1 MRPSLDSVVAV
12 ARRLVVLGAAVL
24 AGTVPAA
31 AHTIDD
37 LAPYHLEPGDHFSIE
52 MGGIALD
59 PGDAVVVRFTALGG
73 GAPVDEP
80 AESFTASTV
89 GVRVPAGAALGQ
101 HDVEVL
107 VDGTPNTGTDGRI
120 WVRNLPF
127 ELIRQSSGQLPGQ
140 VDADGADFKDS
151 DFGDVDGDGFLD
163 IFEAVSDDSG
173 AANDDRLY
181 INQLGKPGARDCAG
195 TSFFCNQ
202 TGTQFEQSPPG
213 LDPNDR
219 TYDADLTDLD
229 LDGDVDL
236 VRIDRKSTTTIR
248 YLLNDGSGD
257 FDDRTLDFMP
267 SLADLDGVVGN
278 TAEVDVGDA
287 DGDGRPD
294 LLLCS
299 WGGSQNGLL
308 INELD
313 TSGRFE
319 LVNDLPC
326 DPNAADAHALCEVT
340 DRTNRGCAFGQ
351 FDNAGGLDILLPS
364 YDSQGYV
371 VLLHAGQDGNRPLYT
386 VRTDFVE
393 NAAGGPGTA
402 GQHGDLKVADLDGDG
417 DDDAVVAQPAAGGP
431 AAILW
436 NDAGT
441 RLVELGAGRY
451 PEPEYNYDASLGDLD
466 RDGDID
472 VMLGSR
478 GSALGPVL
486 INKGGRDDRM
496 VFELPTSDPFWLT
509 QSPGGVVEAGAN
521 VDFGLSVSPGD
532 FDLDGDLDLLTGG
545 FYRMGLWVS
554 NLFQKPGQARD
565 WVFMLDKT
573 ASMVDDT
580 VDPERDFFEPAKNV
594 LATFS
599 VQRRDDDAVGF
610 VTLEYEGTDFNNP
623 DAADDANK
631 AQRVVEVGEESFFTL
646 AETIRAVPLG
656 TCHGNCT
663 PIGWG
668 IKTGMEM
675 AADAP
680 VPDPDL
686 PREQVLVLATDGEQN
701 QAPHPDEIIPDLPA
715 HVRLYT
721 IALGSDTD
729 DRMLSALATNGGK
742 FYFAGRSDDYTS
754 VQSDLREIDDDI
766 EGDATGKQPLLPI
779 ADLKWATSLSNVLR
793 ESPVITRALAPQ
805 PALLALEPTAV
816 GALAGTHRRFL
827 FLVDPADREVRFD
840 LSWRN
845 PNRTVEL
852 AVTDPRGQLVDPATD
867 DRAAERRWTRAL
879 SMTVLDPLSGV
890 WIVDLVGGGDLGP
903 V

>member
-1 MRPSLDSVVAV
+1 MNDATHGWIVHLRAALCVA
-12 ARRLVVLGAAVL
+12 ALAA
-24 AGTVPAA
+24 TSPAL
-31 AHTIDD
+31 AHTIVD
-37 LAPYHLEPGDHFSIE
+37 LAPYHLEPEDHFTIE
-52 MGGIALD
+52 LDGITLD
-59 PGDAVVVRFTALGG
+59 PADAVVVRFTALGG
-73 GAPVDEP
+73 GAPVDQS
-80 AESFTASTV
+80 AESFTATDV

-140 VDADGADFKDS
+140 VDAGGADFKDS

-163 IFEAVSDDSG
+163 AFESISLDTG
-173 AANDDRLY
+173 AGNDDRLY
-181 INQLGKPGARDCAG
+181 INQLGKAVRDCAG

-202 TGTQFEQSPPG
+202 TATQFEQSPPG
-213 LDPNDR
+213 LDANDR

-248 YLLNDGSGD
+248 YLVNDGSGD

-267 SLADLDGVVGN
+267 DLSDLDEVVGN

-319 LVNDLPC
+319 LVNDRPC
-326 DPNAADAHALCEVT
+326 DPDAADAHALCEVT
-340 DRTNRGCAFGQ
+340 GPSNRGCAFGQ
-351 FDNAGGLDILLPS
+351 FDNTGGIDILLPS
-364 YDSQGYV
+364 YDSQGFV

-393 NAAGGPGTA
+393 SAVGGAAAA

-417 DDDAVVAQPAAGGP
+417 DDDAVVSEPLAG
-431 AAILW
+431 ASAEILW
-436 NDAGT
+436 NDDGN
-441 RLVELGAGRY
+441 RLVELASDRYAGTD
-451 PEPEYNYDASLGDLD
+451 YNYDVSLGDLD

-472 VMLGSR
+472 LMLGSR
-478 GSALGPVL
+478 GDALGPVL
-486 INKGGRDDRM
+486 INKGGRDGQMRFDP
-496 VFELPTSDPFWLT
+496 PTSQDFWLT
-509 QSPGGVVEAGAN
+509 QSPGGVVPAPTSVA
-521 VDFGLSVSPGD
+521 FGLSVAPGD

-554 NLFQKPGQARD
+554 NLFQQPGQARD
-565 WVFMLDKT
+565 WVFILDKT
-573 ASMVDDT
+573 RSMVDAT
-580 VDPERDFFEPAKNV
+580 RDFFEPAKNV

-610 VTLEYEGTDFNNP
+610 VTFEYEGPDPNNP
-623 DAADDANK
+623 NAPDDANK
-631 AQRVVEVGEESFFTL
+631 AQRVVEVGDESFFTL
-646 AETIRAVPLG
+646 ADTIRTTPLG
-656 TCHGNCT
+656 TCGGNCT

-675 AADAP
+675 ADDAP

-686 PREQVLVLATDGEQN
+686 PREQILVLATDGEQN
-701 QAPHPDEIIPDLPA
+701 QAPHPDEIIPD
-715 HVRLYT
+715 
-721 IALGSDTD
+721 
-729 DRMLSALATNGGK
+729 
-742 FYFAGRSDDYTS
+742 
-754 VQSDLREIDDDI
+754 
-766 EGDATGKQPLLPI
+766 
-779 ADLKWATSLSNVLR
+779 
-793 ESPVITRALAPQ
+793 
-805 PALLALEPTAV
+805 
-816 GALAGTHRRFL
+816 
-827 FLVDPADREVRFD
+827 
-840 LSWRN
+840 
-845 PNRTVEL
+845 
-852 AVTDPRGQLVDPATD
+852 
-867 DRAAERRWTRAL
+867 
-879 SMTVLDPLSGV
+879 
-890 WIVDLVGGGDLGP
+890 
-903 V
+903 